1 VSYKKPLPVPDAD
14 SQPFWEGCRKHRLRI
29 QKCAE
34 CGQVR
39 WPPSIVCPEC
49 LSQNTDWIVSG
60 GRGKV
65 YTYVVYHQAFHP
77 AFEEELPYV
86 VAVVELEEGPLI
98 LSNIVGCPHDFVK
111 CEMPVEVTWE
121 DITEEFSLPKFQ
133 PIQG

>member
-14 SQPFWEGCRKHRLRI
+14 SKPFWEGCRKHELVF

-39 WPPSIVCPEC
+39 WPPSIICPEC
-49 LSQNTDWIVSG
+49 LSQNTEWIDSG

-77 AFEEELPYV
+77 AFEDELPYV
-86 VAVVELEEGPLI
+86 VAVVELEEGPLL

-121 DITEEFSLPKFQ
+121 DITEEFSLPKFR
-133 PIQG
+133 PIPG